1 MKDDDILYVIFSTFF
16 AGLVGLGFFAILLLI
31 AAVLGWA

>member
-16 AGLVGLGFFAILLLI
+16 ACSVGLLFFTILLLI
-31 AAVLGWA
+31 AAGLGWA